1 MAAPLA
7 HNLEERGWAVDKRV
21 YHGDLT
27 LDLLANALVSR
38 FDQGNLRAQVL
49 GQGDQVVVQI
59 ATRQQPHS
67 GGQTALS
74 VLLEKT
80 EDGVLV
86 QVGNQEWL
94 GLAASFGL
102 TALTALRNPFSLA
115 GRLDEIAQDI
125 SSLQLRDEVWALVEA
140 TAAAIGAG
148 TALSER
154 LRRVKCE
161 YCGIAAPVGEP
172 SCPAC
177 GAPLGSAQPTT
188 CPHCGFV
195 LPRSLNR
202 CPNCQ
207 QPISA

>member
-1 MAAPLA
+1 MENRA
-7 HNLEERGWAVDKRV
+7 
-21 YHGDLT
+21 YHGDVTPNLM
-27 LDLLANALVSR
+27 ANALISH
-38 FDQGNLRAQVL
+38 FDQGNLRAQAL
-49 GQGDQVVVQI
+49 GQGDKVVVQI
-59 ATRQQPHS
+59 ATRHQPHS

-86 QVGNQEWL
+86 QVGNQEWV

-102 TALTALRNPFSLA
+102 TALTALSNPFALA
-115 GRLDEIAQDI
+115 GRLSDIAQDI
-125 SSLQLRDEVWALVEA
+125 SSLQLHDQVWAVIEA
-140 TAAAIGAG
+140 TAGATGAG
-148 TALSER
+148 MALSEK

-172 SCPAC
+172 ACPAC
-177 GAPLGSAQPTT
+177 GAPLGSAQPTI
-188 CPHCGFV
+188 CPHCGFA
-195 LPRSLNR
+195 LPPSAHR